1 MITAQRTMSR
11 PMRIRRR
18 AGRGGGGAEVDG
30 SMGVV
35 AVDVVVVDG
44 FAVDIAAVDVV
55 AVREPSVCDVKSRQ
69 LSKPANRASA
79 FSVAGVGE
87 LS

>member
-1 MITAQRTMSR
+1 
-11 PMRIRRR
+11 MRIRRR
-18 AGRGGGGAEVDG
+18 AGRGGGGAEADG
-30 SMGVV
+30 SLDVV
-35 AVDVVVVDG
+35 VSVDVAVVDG
-44 FAVDIAAVDVV
+44 FAVDMVAVDVV
-55 AVREPSVCDVKSRQ
+55 AVREPSVRDAKSRQ